1 MTSLIPP
8 NDAGCGRRRYGGGV
22 AVVELFR
29 SLRGQRRTVAFD
41 VLLALALTA
50 LVQLDV
56 WTGEG
61 DDQTF
66 ANKPFS
72 STVLLAA
79 TLPTVA
85 RRAAPLHVALAYS
98 AAAAVQALVTQT
110 FTSSPGLFFTGLV
123 VLYSLGTYAERRDA
137 LVGLALVALAIGIRE
152 YYGFPRTELDHWNA
166 AVFYVLLLLAFLA
179 GVYVR
184 SRRRSDALER
194 EAERLRR
201 EREQQERAVAEER
214 ARIAR
219 ELHDVVAHNVSATV
233 VQAEAAEEV
242 LGEQPE
248 SARRSLEQIQHSGRE
263 ALGEMRR
270 LLGVMRSHDDEGRLT
285 PQPRLADLQRL
296 VDDARAAD
304 MPVTLTVEGERRE
317 LPPGIE
323 LSAYRIVQEA
333 LTNVRKHA
341 GRPVS
346 ADVLL
351 RYEEAALSLEITDD
365 GYGARAQDGHGLG
378 LIGMRERVAFFG
390 GDFSAEP
397 AAERGFVVRA
407 RFPLPSVER

>member
-1 MTSLIPP
+1 M
-8 NDAGCGRRRYGGGV
+8 AG
-22 AVVELFR
+22 VELFR
-29 SLRGQRRTVAFD
+29 SVQGQRRAVAFD

-61 DDQTF
+61 EDQTF
-66 ANKPFS
+66 ADKPFS
-72 STVLLAA
+72 SAVLLAA

-85 RRAAPLHVALAYS
+85 RRVVPLYAALAY
-98 AAAAVQALVTQT
+98 AAAAAAQALVTEV
-110 FTSSPGLFFTGLV
+110 FASSPGLFLTGVV
-123 VLYSLGTYAERRDA
+123 VLYSLGVYAERRDA
-137 LVGLALVALAIGIRE
+137 LVGLGLVALAIGIRE
-152 YYGFPRTELDHWNA
+152 YYGFPRSELDNWNA
-166 AVFYVLLLLAFLA
+166 GVFYVLLLLAFV
-179 GVYVR
+179 GGIYVR
-184 SRRRSDALER
+184 SRRRTAALER

-201 EREQQERAVAEER
+201 EREQRERAVAEER

-242 LGEQPE
+242 LGREPD
-248 SARRSLEQIQHSGRE
+248 SARRSLERIQHSGRE

-270 LLGVMRSHDDEGRLT
+270 LLGVMRSHDDEGRLA
-285 PQPRLADLQRL
+285 PQPRIAELERL
-296 VDDARAAD
+296 VEEARADD
-304 MPVTLTVEGERRE
+304 MPVTLTIEGERRE

-346 ADVLL
+346 ADVRV
-351 RYEEAALSLEITDD
+351 RYGETTLALEIADD
-365 GYGARAQDGHGLG
+365 GHGAQGADGDGLG

-397 AAERGFVVRA
+397 TAERGFVIRA